1 MASFRP
7 MSPVVVVIELAE
19 KMALLAAAALVAVL
33 FPPLRNRILG
43 IGTRRDKLA
52 GLLLGLGLAIWGSM
66 LSLELFGTQMNV
78 RAIGVII
85 AALLGGRKSGA
96 LAGLVGGAYSAY
108 RGEETSVA
116 IWVVTA
122 SVTDGVVA
130 GLVAKR
136 WPLLFVGWR
145 AFVTS
150 VAIQGFHMVIV
161 GGGLFLAGDLAR
173 HLHAWPAH
181 LIKMFVNAAGVT
193 LFVVVARLV
202 VAREHAGVAL
212 GEARAAADAAAL
224 EALRRRL
231 EPHFLFNALTAL
243 RAVIRRDPVKAREL
257 VSDLAD
263 LYRYL
268 LSHPED
274 ATLRDETAHA
284 QAFLAVERVRLG
296 EERLTTR
303 IDLDPAVAEIRVPA
317 LMLQPLVENAVRHG
331 VTPYRGPG
339 CVEVTATSAPG
350 APGEA
355 DQVVVEVVDR
365 HSGPRVGG
373 HREKGTGVALDTLR
387 QRLRRR
393 YGDRAS
399 LRLSPTGW
407 GMRATLRIPAAL
419 EEVDDP
425 AQVRHRTTIGETGVG
440 ASESPPGVLAP
451 DAPRSVGPGASA
463 TATTPPSLRVDP
475 TGEAAS

>member
-1 MASFRP
+1 VAS
-7 MSPVVVVIELAE
+7 STAVTPVIVVIELAE

-52 GLLLGLGLAIWGSM
+52 GLVLGLGLAIWGSM

-78 RAIGVII
+78 RAIGVVI

-116 IWVVTA
+116 VWVVTA

-136 WPLLFVGWR
+136 WPVLFVGWR
-145 AFVTS
+145 AFVTT
-150 VAIQGFHMVIV
+150 VVIQAFHMVIV
-161 GGGLFLAGDLAR
+161 GGGLFLAGDLLR
-173 HLHAWPAH
+173 HVHAWPAH
-181 LIKMFVNAAGVT
+181 LIKMLVNAAGVT

-202 VAREHAGVAL
+202 VAREQAGVAL

-243 RAVIRRDPVKAREL
+243 RAVIRKDPKKAREL
-257 VSDLAD
+257 VTDLAD

-274 ATLRDETAHA
+274 ASLREETAHA
-284 QAFLAVERVRLG
+284 QAFLAVERARLG
-296 EERLTTR
+296 DDRLETR
-303 IDLDPAVAEIRVPA
+303 LDVDPDVAHVTVPA

-331 VTPYRGPG
+331 VVPYRGPG
-339 CVEVTATSAPG
+339 SVSVTARRRG
-350 APGEA
+350 
-355 DQVVVEVVDR
+355 DDVLVEVVDR
-365 HSGPRVGG
+365 HAGARIAGWK
-373 HREKGTGVALDTLR
+373 EKGSGVALDTLR
-387 QRLRRR
+387 KRLRRR

-399 LRLSPTGW
+399 LVLEPTGW
-407 GMRATLRIPAAL
+407 GMRAALRVPMRDGARPA
-419 EEVDDP
+419 V
-425 AQVRHRTTIGETGVG
+425 
-440 ASESPPGVLAP
+440 
-451 DAPRSVGPGASA
+451 APRSSEPVPVLDDAAPA
-463 TATTPPSLRVDP
+463 TLRVEP
-475 TGEAAS
+475 AGRATP